1 MNAIKE
7 FWMSSYR
14 SDKVAFYFEMASFIF
29 ILFAS
34 ITINVNTSLH
44 LLLTAEFLWITLYIL
59 TLVSGLVFDNL
70 NLLSLTFF
78 FLILSA
84 VEFGLGLVIILV
96 QNVLLRSINLNDW
109 TQNTFK
115 FATKF
120 QQKLNNTNSKYY

>member
-1 MNAIKE
+1 MTFGDIN
-7 FWMSSYR
+7 
-14 SDKVAFYFEMASFIF
+14 FIILLLF
-29 ILFAS
+29 LLFAS

-44 LLLTAEFLWITLYIL
+44 LLLTAEFLWITLYVL
-59 TLVSGLVFDNL
+59 TLISGLVFDNL

-109 TQNTFK
+109 TQNSFK
-115 FATKF
+115 FVTKF

>member
-1 MNAIKE
+1 MTFGDINFVILL
-7 FWMSSYR
+7 F
-14 SDKVAFYFEMASFIF
+14 F
-29 ILFAS
+29 ILFSS

-44 LLLTAEFLWITLYIL
+44 LLLTAEFLWITLYVL
-59 TLVSGLVFDNL
+59 TLLSGLVFDNL

-109 TQNTFK
+109 TQNSFK
-115 FATKF
+115 FLTKF

>member
-1 MNAIKE
+1 MTFGDIN
-7 FWMSSYR
+7 
-14 SDKVAFYFEMASFIF
+14 FIILLFF
-29 ILFAS
+29 ILFSS

-44 LLLTAEFLWITLYIL
+44 LLLTAEFLWITLYVL
-59 TLVSGLVFDNL
+59 TLISGLVFDNL

-109 TQNTFK
+109 TQNSFK
-115 FATKF
+115 FLTKF

>member
-1 MNAIKE
+1 MTFGDIN
-7 FWMSSYR
+7 
-14 SDKVAFYFEMASFIF
+14 FIILLFF
-29 ILFAS
+29 ILFSS
-34 ITINVNTSLH
+34 ITIIVNTSLH

>member
-1 MNAIKE
+1 MTFGDINFVILL
-7 FWMSSYR
+7 F
-14 SDKVAFYFEMASFIF
+14 F
-29 ILFAS
+29 ILFES

-109 TQNTFK
+109 TQNSFK
-115 FATKF
+115 FVTKF